1 MCLCGEFFSAHFF
14 RRCFNIS
21 AKELLINEEIKADKV
36 RVIAGDGSQL
46 GIMSKRDALAQAY
59 DAGLDLVEMSPNAE
73 PPVCKIMDYGKFL
86 FERTKKEKE
95 SKKKRSTVELK
106 EIKFSCRIDKHD
118 FDTKINH
125 ARRFLTD
132 GNKVKVTIVFSGREM
147 NHTDRGYDLMS
158 NIREA
163 LVDVGGADKAPS
175 LDGRFITLVLSPKK
189 SDEK

>member
-1 MCLCGEFFSAHFF
+1 MCGEFFSAHFF